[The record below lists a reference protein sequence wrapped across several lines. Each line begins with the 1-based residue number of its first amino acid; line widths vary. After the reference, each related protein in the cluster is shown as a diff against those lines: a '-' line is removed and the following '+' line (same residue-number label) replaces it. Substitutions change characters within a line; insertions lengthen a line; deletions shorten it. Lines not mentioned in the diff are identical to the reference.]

1 MMQAYIPNMGGA
13 ALSTA
18 KNKNKNPKFDNA
30 LLTFQYR
37 KH

>member
-13 ALSTA
+13 ALTTA